1 MKTIILGAGPS
12 GLGVAWGL
20 VEKGHRD
27 IIVIEKEKFVGG
39 LSASVKIGENVVDF
53 GPHRFSPE
61 YPDLVEKVGKLL
73 GKDWLEVS
81 NDHAVAFNGRVY
93 RYPPNLKD
101 FLNFS
106 TVVISLKVVLSFMWC
121 RVKALFGKKQTEETF
136 ESIIV
141 SRFGRAL
148 YEDVVKPM
156 SWKVWGNPEHLDPQF
171 ARLRFSV
178 PTIVQWW
185 KKLVGHSDTFNDKV
199 FYYPRKGFQQLWD
212 VLCDHLKSHGVEI
225 WTESQ
230 VSSIQTDEGRI
241 VSVTVNRAGKEQVIA
256 VRQLV
261 STIPTQ
267 NFTRLLRPIPVSS
280 AELLGAKFHNR
291 GMLLVYFLVKRPLSL
306 PARVVIFPERK
317 FLFNRLSEQNQFSR
331 ETVQEGHSVVLA
343 DVLAD
348 VGTDGWNVSDEELI
362 RSCTGQIERLGFFYD
377 EEVVDTKVL
386 RIPVAYPLPTK
397 ARELEQAKFNSIFSQ
412 YENLICTGRFAS
424 TDYNNSHTAIRKGLM
439 AAEAIHQKTLPEE
452 WYRVAE
458 EVRKTAI
465 RD

>member
-27 IIVIEKEKFVGG
+27 IIVIEKEKVVGG
-39 LSASVKIGENVVDF
+39 LSASVKIDQNVVDL

-73 GKDWLEVS
+73 GNDWLEVQ
-81 NDHAVAFNGRVY
+81 NDHAIVFGGRVY
-93 RYPPNLKD
+93 RYPPVIKD
-101 FLNFS
+101 FLNVS
-106 TVVISLKVVLSFMWC
+106 TIMISFKVVLSFLWC
-121 RVKALFGKKQTEETF
+121 RVKSLFVKSPAEETF

-141 SRFGRAL
+141 SRFGRAM
-148 YEDVVKPM
+148 YDDVVKPM
-156 SWKVWGNPEHLDPQF
+156 SWKVWGNPDFLDPQF

-199 FYYPRKGFQQLWD
+199 FFYPRLGFQQLWD
-212 VLCDHLKSHGVEI
+212 KLADHLKSNGVEV
-225 WTESQ
+225 WCETN
-230 VSSIQTDEGRI
+230 VTSIQTKDGRI
-241 VSVTVNRAGKEQVIA
+241 SSVTLTRGGKEQTVA
-256 VRQLV
+256 VKHLV

-267 NFTRLLRPIPVSS
+267 NFTRLLKPLPVSS
-280 AELLGAKFHNR
+280 AELLAAKFHNR

-317 FLFNRLSEQNQFSR
+317 FIFNRLSEQNQFSR
-331 ETVQEGHSVVLA
+331 ETVQAGHSVVVA

-348 VGTDGWNVSDEELI
+348 VGTDAWNVSEEELT
-362 RSCTGQIERLGFFYD
+362 RTCTAQIERLGFFYD
-377 EEVVDTKVL
+377 EEIVNTKVL

-397 ARELEQAKFNSIFSQ
+397 ARELEQTKFNSIFSQ
-412 YENLICTGRFAS
+412 FENLICTGRFAS

-439 AAEAIHQKTLPEE
+439 AADAIHAQQMPQD

-458 EVRKTAI
+458 DIRQTAI